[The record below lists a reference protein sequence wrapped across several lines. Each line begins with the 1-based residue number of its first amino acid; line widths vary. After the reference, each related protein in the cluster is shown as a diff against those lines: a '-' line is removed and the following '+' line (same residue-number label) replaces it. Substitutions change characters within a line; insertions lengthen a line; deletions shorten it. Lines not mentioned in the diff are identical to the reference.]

1 MLAWGRQADR
11 GRQAVLQP
19 PPWPGPAVTLPPSPK
34 HLTGRLLPLG
44 DTEWSWFSAKWLH
57 ATSAA
62 AVRAFGVRY
71 ASSRVLCLFSG
82 LFGLSAGWSPAC
94 RCGPWGAALGLFAS
108 SLGPL
113 APGASWVR
121 MSLQMFLGCP
131 WPRMLGVGDGASSS
145 FLLEKCGLRERGRLV
160 LRMASRKSQAPSRV
174 GPPPQP
180 IRLMQP
186 VVGVGAEEVTRATGC
201 YPQDAG
207 GPLPRPS

>member
-11 GRQAVLQP
+11 GGQAVLQP
-19 PPWPGPAVTLPPSPK
+19 PPWPGPAVTLLPSSK

-94 RCGPWGAALGLFAS
+94 RCGPWGGCTGAICVLSGAS
-108 SLGPL
+108 GSWRLLGPDVPSDVLGMPL
-113 APGASWVR
+113 A
-121 MSLQMFLGCP
+121 
-131 WPRMLGVGDGASSS
+131 
-145 FLLEKCGLRERGRLV
+145 K
-160 LRMASRKSQAPSRV
+160 
-174 GPPPQP
+174 
-180 IRLMQP
+180 
-186 VVGVGAEEVTRATGC
+186 
-201 YPQDAG
+201 DAG
-207 GPLPRPS
+207 GGGWRQLLFPAGKVWSERERKACAQDGQQEEPGSFQGRTSPPTHPPDAASGGGGC